1 MNIQKFTQK
10 SISAVQNAESKA
22 KELNNQQLLPVHML
36 WALLDDKEGLIPSI
50 LTSMQINVSALE
62 NAVNAEISSL
72 PSVTSSSGSELYLSS
87 SLNDILEKAEKI
99 SEKMGDEYVSV
110 EHIMQSLIENAD
122 ASVSGLF
129 SSYGVTK
136 DKFLT
141 ALKSQKKESST
152 EP

>member
-122 ASVSGLF
+122 ASV
-129 SSYGVTK
+129 
-136 DKFLT
+136 
-141 ALKSQKKESST
+141 
-152 EP
+152 